1 MRYKWS
7 ISDSMEQ
14 IRMIG
19 IFCHMKFRFVQKNNF
34 EIQSRA
40 RMHSTDTWLIQLP
53 SLLWLRFCVRVQFDK
68 QELSRVY
75 AITLYMGT
83 VCN

>member
-34 EIQSRA
+34 EIQSRT

>member
-19 IFCHMKFRFVQKNNF
+19 IFCNMKFRFVQKNNF
-34 EIQSRA
+34 EIQSRT
-40 RMHSTDTWLIQLP
+40 RMHSTDT
-53 SLLWLRFCVRVQFDK
+53 
-68 QELSRVY
+68 
-75 AITLYMGT
+75 
-83 VCN
+83 

>member
-34 EIQSRA
+34 EIQSRT
-40 RMHSTDTWLIQLP
+40 RMHSTDT
-53 SLLWLRFCVRVQFDK
+53 
-68 QELSRVY
+68 
-75 AITLYMGT
+75 
-83 VCN
+83 